1 MIKGQLIW
9 DTKNLEE
16 CKIVF
21 RKNVFKRKYDLL
33 VENVEAGEK
42 PDNCWNY
49 KLLQW
54 MKWKF

>member
-21 RKNVFKRKYDLL
+21 RKSVFKRKYDLL
-33 VENVEAGEK
+33 VEKSRG
-42 PDNCWNY
+42 W
-49 KLLQW
+49 
-54 MKWKF
+54 

>member
-9 DTKNLEE
+9 DTKNFEE

-33 VENVEAGEK
+33 VEKCRG
-42 PDNCWNY
+42 W
-49 KLLQW
+49 
-54 MKWKF
+54 